1 MTPRLAPHHSG
12 KETSMTAS
20 MSRAFG
26 ATGDPRASGATGDPR
41 ASGATSTAPPDSA
54 PRASGATLQD
64 IIALARAFA
73 AAREATEALADDIKA
88 IQRKALRSRLRTL
101 RSRVA
106 EQAAAEDALRAA
118 IQARPELFVRPRTVA
133 VDGIRFGLRKQP
145 GAVALGD
152 EAQAIRRLRA
162 IFPGQAPTL
171 IRVSES
177 LDRKALRRLSAAE
190 LAQIG
195 ITIERARDEVTIATA
210 SSDLDRIVAALLD
223 DAAPAEAA

>member
-1 MTPRLAPHHSG
+1 MTPPQPPHDMFPRTPAHDMPPHAPARDIG
-12 KETSMTAS
+12 KEDPMTA
-20 MSRAFG
+20 
-26 ATGDPRASGATGDPR
+26 
-41 ASGATSTAPPDSA
+41 STAPP
-54 PRASGATLQD
+54 ASMQD

-88 IQRKALRSRLRTL
+88 MQRKALRGRLRTL

-106 EQAAAEDALRAA
+106 EQAAAEGALRGA

-177 LDRKALRRLSAAE
+177 LDRKALRRLSATE
-190 LAQIG
+190 RAQIG

>member
-1 MTPRLAPHHSG
+1 
-12 KETSMTAS
+12 MTAS
-20 MSRAFG
+20 
-26 ATGDPRASGATGDPR
+26 P
-41 ASGATSTAPPDSA
+41 APP
-54 PRASGATLQD
+54 ASMQD

-88 IQRKALRSRLRTL
+88 MQRKALRGRLRTL

-106 EQAAAEDALRAA
+106 EQAAAEGALRGA

>member
-1 MTPRLAPHHSG
+1 
-12 KETSMTAS
+12 MTAS
-20 MSRAFG
+20 MSRAFGATGDPRASRATGDPRASG

-41 ASGATSTAPPDSA
+41 ASGATM
-54 PRASGATLQD
+54 QD

-88 IQRKALRSRLRTL
+88 MQRKALRSRLRTL

-162 IFPGQAPTL
+162 IFPGQATAL

>member
-1 MTPRLAPHHSG
+1 
-12 KETSMTAS
+12 MTAS

-26 ATGDPRASGATGDPR
+26 ATGDPRASRATGDPRASCATGDPRASGATGDPR
-41 ASGATSTAPPDSA
+41 ASGATM
-54 PRASGATLQD
+54 QD

-88 IQRKALRSRLRTL
+88 MQRKALRSRLRTL

-162 IFPGQAPTL
+162 IFPGQAPAL
-171 IRVSES
+171 IRESES